1 MDHQKRKRYKTERT
15 VNGLLVL
22 IGFVVVGLNIFQLWD
37 AVGTKDDFS
46 IFRRIIYIVV
56 FGLVT
61 GINLFRYRKGD
72 RLLRAA
78 RNDMQHPV

>member
-37 AVGTKDDFS
+37 AVGK
-46 IFRRIIYIVV
+46 
-56 FGLVT
+56 
-61 GINLFRYRKGD
+61 KG
-72 RLLRAA
+72 
-78 RNDMQHPV
+78 